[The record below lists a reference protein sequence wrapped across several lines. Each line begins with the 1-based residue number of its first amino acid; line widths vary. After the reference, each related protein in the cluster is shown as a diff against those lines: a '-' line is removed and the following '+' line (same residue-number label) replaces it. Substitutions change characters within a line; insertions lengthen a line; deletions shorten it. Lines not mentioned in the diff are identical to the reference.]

1 MSALGRRRGALGAVV
16 VVAVAA
22 TVAACGVSAEPDA
35 NRIDPSSVPFGLL
48 EAQTTT
54 TEASS
59 GTPVTIY
66 LLSGDALLDVR
77 RSLPDDGSLAD
88 LLELV
93 VTGPTPTEQGLGV
106 TSAVAP
112 GTVASVQTERGIAE
126 VDLTESFGEIGS
138 GDQLLALAQIVYVLT
153 GQPGIGAVS
162 FTLEGEPI
170 EVPRTDG
177 TASDQPL
184 TRDDFAA
191 LAPD

>member
-1 MSALGRRRGALGAVV
+1 MSGGARRRVAVLAVV
-16 VVAVAA
+16 AALAVVPG
-22 TVAACGVSAEPDA
+22 CGVSAESDA
-35 NRIDPSSVPFGLL
+35 NRIDPDSVPFGLL
-48 EAQTTT
+48 DVQSTT
-54 TEASS
+54 TEAST
-59 GTPVTIY
+59 GEPVTIF
-66 LLSGDALLDVR
+66 LLSGDKLLAVPR
-77 RSLPDDGSLAD
+77 TLPDDGELAD

-112 GTVASVQTERGIAE
+112 GTVASVGTERGVAE

-138 GDQLLALAQIVYVLT
+138 ADQLLALAQIVYVLT
-153 GQPGIGAVS
+153 AQPGIGSVA

>member
-1 MSALGRRRGALGAVV
+1 MSGGARRRVAVLAVVAALV
-16 VVAVAA
+16 VVAG
-22 TVAACGVSAEPDA
+22 CGVSAESDA
-35 NRIDPSSVPFGLL
+35 NRIDPDSVPFGLL
-48 EAQTTT
+48 DVQSTT
-54 TEASS
+54 TEAST
-59 GTPVTIY
+59 GEPVTIF
-66 LLSGDALLDVR
+66 LLSGDKLLAVPR
-77 RSLPDDGSLAD
+77 TLPDDGELAD

-112 GTVASVQTERGIAE
+112 GTVASVGTERGVAE

-138 GDQLLALAQIVYVLT
+138 ADQLLALAQIVYVLT
-153 GQPGIGAVS
+153 AQPGIGSVA

>member
-1 MSALGRRRGALGAVV
+1 MSGRRRWA
-16 VVAVAA
+16 AVAA
-22 TVAACGVSAEPDA
+22 AVVSVALVAGCGVSAEPDA
-35 NRIDPSSVPFGLL
+35 NRIDPDSVPFGLL
-48 EAQTTT
+48 DVQSTT
-54 TEASS
+54 TEAST
-59 GTPVTIY
+59 GEPVTIF
-66 LLSGDALLDVR
+66 LLSGDKLLAVPR
-77 RSLPDDGSLAD
+77 TLPDDGELAD

-93 VTGPTPTEQGLGV
+93 VAGPTPTEQGLGV

-112 GTVASVQTERGIAE
+112 GTVASVGTERGVAE

-138 GDQLLALAQIVYVLT
+138 ADQLLALAQIVYVLT
-153 GQPGIGAVS
+153 AQPGIGSVA